1 MIRYDLDLSCSAK
14 RAEWIQFELQ
24 IQIIHVIICI
34 NRKEIEKLIPPQ
46 IVNEYP
52 PRNPQIHF

>member
-1 MIRYDLDLSCSAK
+1 MIRYDLDLSCGAE

-34 NRKEIEKLIPPQ
+34 NRKEIEKLIPPL
-46 IVNEYP
+46 IVN
-52 PRNPQIHF
+52 